1 MIKAL
6 SSLKLFFSLC
16 AALGAVF
23 LWQTLFN
30 RGPSAYG
37 SPWFLA
43 LGALL
48 AANIAACSAGRL
60 KTASR
65 HFLLIHAGVVL
76 VILGGFASRFLRFE
90 AELPLRAGTETD
102 RAYAGDAVYQL
113 PFSVKLESFRLDYYG
128 EPSGALTVQGG
139 NGGRDFPA
147 AEGAVID
154 LPEFGAR
161 IKVLRALRD
170 FGVTPSKEAVDKSP
184 YWHNPAAQLEIE
196 IKGAKKKLWF
206 FANFP
211 GMHRG
216 ELPFHVFYRLTNAD
230 IKNFTSSV
238 LVRPAGGA
246 PGFTADISVNRPLRA
261 LGYTLYQTSYDP
273 AEASYSLLTVTRD
286 RGLWLVYA
294 GFAALLAGT
303 LLWLKK

>member
-1 MIKAL
+1 MLKAL
-6 SSLKLFFSLC
+6 SSLRLFFALC
-16 AALGAVF
+16 AALAAVF

-48 AANIAACSAGRL
+48 AANVAACAAGRL
-60 KTASR
+60 RTASR
-65 HFLLIHAGVVL
+65 SFLLIHAGVVL

-90 AELPLRAGTETD
+90 AQLPLRAGMETD
-102 RAYAGDAVYQL
+102 RAYSGDAVYQL

-128 EPSGALTVQGG
+128 EPAGVLTVQGPD
-139 NGGRDFPA
+139 GGRDFPA
-147 AEGAVID
+147 APGAVID
-154 LPEFGAR
+154 LPGHGAR

-184 YWHNPAAQLEIE
+184 YWHNPAVQLEIE
-196 IKGAKKKLWF
+196 AKGAKKKLWF

-211 GMHRG
+211 GMHRE
-216 ELPFHVFYRLTNAD
+216 ELPFHLFYRLVNAD

-238 LVRPAGGA
+238 LVRPAGEPA
-246 PGFTADISVNRPLRA
+246 FSAEISVNRPLRA

-273 AEASYSLLTVTRD
+273 AEAAYSLLTVTRD